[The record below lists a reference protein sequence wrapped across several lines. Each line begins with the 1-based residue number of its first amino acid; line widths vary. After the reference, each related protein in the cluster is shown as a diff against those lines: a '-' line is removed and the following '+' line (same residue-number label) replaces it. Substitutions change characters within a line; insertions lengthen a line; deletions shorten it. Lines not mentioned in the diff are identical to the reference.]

1 MEPGTQQLLLQ
12 QTETNSGLKCS
23 IGLFPADKRSCIY
36 HRTWM
41 GTHPISPPKR
51 YHCSKLLS
59 LKMVR
64 KLPNFGRLRIYV
76 SNSPVGGQIVPAFS
90 TPAPLCEQFSQ
101 CKSAMAQRFL
111 QVFSYWK
118 ELPWRLCA
126 IATNLFYISDDSEVE
141 STYIEASKLFASEA
155 LEMWKNITSSGVRG
169 QAGGQGHGHFQ
180 MARLFL
186 DPTFPGNLS
195 AYVVYWASSS
205 DRVMPSALS
214 KELMKYCSALT
225 CMQVLEAQHH
235 YVNQRMSFGR
245 AALPASTCAWLR
257 RRTNADVFD
266 IRFKQ
271 NLGEYIGKL
280 PSLLPSSC
288 SSRAE
293 TFHMHRK

>member
-1 MEPGTQQLLLQ
+1 
-12 QTETNSGLKCS
+12 
-23 IGLFPADKRSCIY
+23 
-36 HRTWM
+36 M
-41 GTHPISPPKR
+41 GTHSISPPKR

-90 TPAPLCEQFSQ
+90 TPAPLSTHSHQPNQPSCRNCVWKNRMAVKLAQGVWIQTFSQELLNMTMGPAHSFMMRLDKATRDDLCEQFSQ

-195 AYVVYWASSS
+195 AYVVYWAS
-205 DRVMPSALS
+205 L
-214 KELMKYCSALT
+214 
-225 CMQVLEAQHH
+225 
-235 YVNQRMSFGR
+235 
-245 AALPASTCAWLR
+245 
-257 RRTNADVFD
+257 
-266 IRFKQ
+266 I
-271 NLGEYIGKL
+271 
-280 PSLLPSSC
+280 
-288 SSRAE
+288 
-293 TFHMHRK
+293 